1 MRGSVYTMG
10 DRLGLNNFALANV
23 ANSFVDINELDED
36 QSLLLEHS
44 ITARALKR

>member
-23 ANSFVDINELDED
+23 ANSFVDRSVSVI
-36 QSLLLEHS
+36 LLN
-44 ITARALKR
+44 